1 MDAARIRL
9 ASPNGAGLRP
19 ITLAEGP
26 IEVVDHLAVRTA
38 GGCPYGLG
46 ATCPLVEITKGRLIA
61 QKQMKAVLHGYAIC
75 IGLATSVGA
84 VVFFYY

>member
-46 ATCPLVEITKGRLIA
+46 TSCPLMEIAKGSVKLSSFASHAIA
-61 QKQMKAVLHGYAIC
+61 IAA
-75 IGLATSVGA
+75 GLGISIISVW
-84 VVFFYY
+84 VVHFS